1 MIALGSRARAVLA
14 ACAALSVL
22 AAFPWIGGEFYV
34 DLVVRLMI
42 LAIFAMSLDLLI
54 GYTGLVSFGHAAFF
68 GIAGYT
74 LASLTPAAAPP
85 NLVVVLPAALVASAL
100 AATVIGYLSLRT
112 AGVGF
117 IMITLAFAQMLYYVA
132 NESRAFGGS
141 DGVLILFRPEL
152 TLQGRPLLDLEDPTV
167 FYYLV
172 LACLAGVLL
181 LLRSLVRAPFGRV
194 IRAIRIDDRRTRALG
209 FATGRYKLASFVI
222 AGTLAGLAGFLEAA
236 HGGYV
241 SPGALSW
248 HQSGLVMVVVI
259 LGGMGT
265 LYGPILGAFAF
276 GLLQDQ
282 VQDWTEHTGLVVGL
296 FVIAMVL
303 LAPRGLAGL
312 LSGVLAGV
320 PETRERPGTPR
331 GPR

>member
-1 MIALGSRARAVLA
+1 MSPAGPEARLLLAVG
-14 ACAALSVL
+14 VGFVGL
-22 AAFPWIGGEFYV
+22 AAFPWLGSEFYV

-74 LASLTPAAAPP
+74 LAMLTPAGAPAD
-85 NLVVVLPAALVASAL
+85 LVVALPAALLASAL
-100 AATVIGYLSLRT
+100 AAAVIGFLSLRT

-117 IMITLAFAQMLYYVA
+117 IMITLAFAQMLYYFA
-132 NESRAFGGS
+132 SESSALGGS
-141 DGVLILFRPEL
+141 DGLLILFRPEL
-152 TLQGRPLLDLEDPTV
+152 AVGGRSLVDLEDPTV

-181 LLRSLVRAPFGRV
+181 LLKGLVRAPFGRV

-209 FATGRYKLASFVI
+209 FATRRYKLASFVI

-241 SPGALSW
+241 SPGHLGW
-248 HQSGLVMVVVI
+248 HQSGLVMMVVI

-265 LYGPILGAFAF
+265 VYGPLLAAFAF

-282 VQDWTEHTGLVVGL
+282 VQDWTAYTGLAVGV
-296 FVIAMVL
+296 FVIAVVL
-303 LAPRGLAGL
+303 LLPRGLAGL
-312 LSGVLAGV
+312 VAGRSRQGGRL
-320 PETRERPGTPR
+320 PP
-331 GPR
+331 